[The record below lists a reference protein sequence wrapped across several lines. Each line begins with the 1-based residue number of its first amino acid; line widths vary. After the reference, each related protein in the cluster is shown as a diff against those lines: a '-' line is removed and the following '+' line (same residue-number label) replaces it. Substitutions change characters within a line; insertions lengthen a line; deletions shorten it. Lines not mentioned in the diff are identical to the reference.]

1 MEIKTKLCNP
11 ANYGGTRGSCQIEY
25 IVIHYT
31 SNLGDTAKNNADY
44 FAREALSYKASAHFF
59 VDESEI
65 WSSVPTWRIAYHCGA
80 KTYKH
85 PHCRNTNSIG
95 VEICMLDKHAVI
107 RKDAIRNAAG
117 LVRELMTKYDI
128 DADHVIRHYDVT
140 GKDCP
145 APMVDDPG
153 LWEQFLDML
162 EQEDGEEMKVYKYV
176 SEMPEFAQDT
186 FARLVQAGYVAKD
199 KNGEIAVQECSLQ
212 SIVYL
217 DRLTGNRL
225 EKLPEILKKIGV

>member
-1 MEIKTKLCNP
+1 MEIKAKCCNS

-44 FAREALSYKASAHFF
+44 FAREALNNKASAHFF
-59 VDESEI
+59 VDESEV
-65 WSSVPTWRIAYHCGA
+65 WSSVPVWRIAYHCGA
-80 KTYKH
+80 KTYRH
-85 PHCRNTNSIG
+85 AACRNTNSLG

-107 RKDAIRNAAG
+107 RMDAIRNAAK

-128 DADHVIRHYDVT
+128 DADHVIRHWDVT

-145 APMVDDPG
+145 APMVDDPE

-162 EQEDGEEMKVYKYV
+162 KEGDEEMTIYKTYEDCPEWAKPTV
-176 SEMPEFAQDT
+176 SKLV
-186 FARLVQAGYVAKD
+186 RLGLLKGDENQLLDLEHNMLRGLVINDRAGLYK
-199 KNGEIAVQECSLQ
+199 
-212 SIVYL
+212 
-217 DRLTGNRL
+217 
-225 EKLPEILKKIGV
+225 

>member
-1 MEIKTKLCNP
+1 MEIKTKCCNS

-44 FAREALSYKASAHFF
+44 FAREVLKNPASAHFF
-59 VDESEI
+59 VDESEV
-65 WSSVPTWRIAYHCGA
+65 WNSVPVWRIAYHCGA

-85 PHCRNTNSIG
+85 PHCRNTNSLG

-128 DADHVIRHYDVT
+128 DADHVIRHWDVT

-145 APMVDDPG
+145 APMMNDPA

-162 EQEDGEEMKVYKYV
+162 KEGDEEMKTYQYV
-176 SEMPEFAQDT
+176 KDMPEW
-186 FARLVQAGYVAKD
+186 ARAAVTKAIKKGIVAMDSSGAVSVLECNLQPLVWMDRAGMLD
-199 KNGEIAVQECSLQ
+199 K
-212 SIVYL
+212 
-217 DRLTGNRL
+217 
-225 EKLPEILKKIGV
+225 

>member
-1 MEIKTKLCNP
+1 MEIKTKCCNS

-44 FAREALSYKASAHFF
+44 FAREALNNKASAHFF
-59 VDESEI
+59 VDESEV

-80 KTYKH
+80 KAYRH

-95 VEICMLDKHAVI
+95 VEICMLDKHAVV

-117 LVRELMTKYDI
+117 LVRELMAKYDI
-128 DADHVIRHYDVT
+128 DADHVVRHYDVT

-145 APMVDDPG
+145 APMVENPA
-153 LWEQFLDML
+153 LWETFQKMIT
-162 EQEDGEEMKVYKYV
+162 ERNEEMKTYQYV
-176 SEMPEFAQDT
+176 KDMPEWAQAAAKKGIQKGIVAMDESG
-186 FARLVQAGYVAKD
+186 AVSVLECNLQPLVWMDRAGMLD
-199 KNGEIAVQECSLQ
+199 K
-212 SIVYL
+212 
-217 DRLTGNRL
+217 
-225 EKLPEILKKIGV
+225 

>member
-1 MEIKTKLCNP
+1 MEIKTKCCNP
-11 ANYGGTRGSCQIEY
+11 ANYGGTRGMVQVDW
-25 IVIHYT
+25 IVVHYT
-31 SNLGDTAKNNADY
+31 SNHGDTAKNNADY
-44 FAREALSYKASAHFF
+44 FAREKLSSPASAHFF
-59 VDESEI
+59 VDETEI
-65 WSSVPTWRIAYHCGA
+65 WSSVPVFRVAYHCGA
-80 KTYKH
+80 KTYRH
-85 PHCRNTNSIG
+85 PACRNTNSLG

-107 RKDAIRNAAG
+107 RKDAIRHAAE
-117 LVRELMTKYDI
+117 LVRELMAKYDI
-128 DADHVIRHYDVT
+128 DIDHVVRHYDVT
-140 GKDCP
+140 GKACP
-145 APMVDDPG
+145 APMVDDPA
-153 LWEQFLDML
+153 LWEAFKRML
-162 EQEDGEEMKVYKYV
+162 TEQEGEEMKVYKYV